1 MGGQGKHASINIV
14 GAGPGGLTAAM
25 LLARRGFK
33 VRLFEKAN
41 RVGGRNAA
49 ILRNGYKFD
58 VGPTFLMMKFI
69 LDEVFKES
77 GRNIDDYLKLARLE
91 PMYRLQ
97 FNDIR
102 LEPTTQREAMAQQ
115 IDHAFP
121 GNRDGY
127 DRFMAAEKRRF
138 ELMYPCLQKD
148 YSSFKQY
155 FSKEFIKAAPSLSI
169 GRSLIGVLGDY
180 FKDEK
185 LKLSFTFQS
194 KYLGMSAWDCPGA
207 FAILPYVEH
216 AFGVY
221 HTIGGLSEISD
232 AMSRVC
238 LEHGVEIH
246 LNTPVKQL
254 VIENKKV
261 LGAELDNGKT
271 ILADET
277 VLNADF
283 GYAMKNLFPP
293 GTLKKYSPAKV
304 DSKKYSCS
312 TFMLHLG
319 LDKIYDLPH
328 HTIFFA
334 EDYKGNIQDI
344 FENKV
349 LSEDLSFYVRNASVT
364 DSTLAPEGH
373 SSVYVLVPVPNQKA
387 KIDWN
392 KEKKTF
398 RDRVIKALIERAEMS
413 DLEDHI
419 REEIIFTPQT
429 WQDMNIQFGATFNLA
444 HSFMQMLYFRP
455 RNKFEELDN
464 CYLVGGG
471 THPGSGLPTIYESG
485 RIAANLI
492 SKEHSIPFES
502 KNQQI

>member
-1 MGGQGKHASINIV
+1 MEDQGNQTSINIV

-25 LLARRGFK
+25 LLAQRGFK
-33 VRLFEKAN
+33 VQIFEKAN
-41 RVGGRNAA
+41 GVGGRNTA
-49 ILRNGYKFD
+49 IIRNGYKFD
-58 VGPTFLMMKFI
+58 TGPTFLMMKFI
-69 LDEVFKES
+69 LDEVFDEA
-77 GRNIDDYLKLARLE
+77 GRNIDNYLEFQKLE

-97 FNDIR
+97 FNDAR
-102 LEPTTQREAMAQQ
+102 LEPTTEREAMLQQ
-115 IDHAFP
+115 IDGSFP

-127 DRFMAAEKRRF
+127 DRFMAAEKQRF

-148 YSSFKQY
+148 YASFSQY
-155 FSKEFIKAAPSLSI
+155 FSRDFIKALPNLAL
-169 GRSLIGVLGDY
+169 GRSLMGVLGNY

-221 HTIGGLSEISD
+221 HTMGGLSEISE
-232 AMSRVC
+232 AMAKVC
-238 LEHGVEIH
+238 REHGVEIH

-261 LGAELDNGKT
+261 RGVELGNGEQ

-283 GYAMKNLFPP
+283 GYAMKNLIPP
-293 GTLKKYSPAKV
+293 NILKKYSPEKV
-304 DSKKYSCS
+304 DSRKYSCS

-319 LDKIYDLPH
+319 LDKIYNLPH

-349 LSEDLSFYVRNASVT
+349 LSKDLSFYVRNASVT
-364 DSTLAPEGH
+364 DSTLAPDGH
-373 SSVYVLVPVPNQKA
+373 SSVYVLVPVPNQKSE
-387 KIDWN
+387 IDWN
-392 KEKKTF
+392 KEKKTM
-398 RDRVIKALIERAEMS
+398 RNRVIKALVEHAEMI

-419 REEIIFTPQT
+419 REEIVFTPQT
-429 WQDMNIQFGATFNLA
+429 WQNMNIQYGATFNLA
-444 HSFMQMLYFRP
+444 HSLFQMLYFRP

-492 SKEHSIPFES
+492 SKQHGIRFQS

>member
-1 MGGQGKHASINIV
+1 MGSQGKHASINIV

-77 GRNIDDYLKLARLE
+77 GRNIDDYLKLRRLE

-155 FSKEFIKAAPSLSI
+155 FSKEFIKAAPNLSI

-216 AFGVY
+216 AFGIY
-221 HTIGGLSEISD
+221 HTIGGLSEISE

-261 LGAELDNGKT
+261 LGAELDNGEI

-293 GTLKKYSPAKV
+293 GTLNKYSPEKV

-328 HTIFFA
+328 HTVFFA

-349 LSEDLSFYVRNASVT
+349 LSEDLSFYIRNASVT

-373 SSVYVLVPVPNQKA
+373 SSIYVLVPVPNQQSE
-387 KIDWN
+387 IDWSN
-392 KEKKTF
+392 KKKTF

-492 SKEHSIPFES
+492 SKQHGIPFKS

>member
-1 MGGQGKHASINIV
+1 
-14 GAGPGGLTAAM
+14 
-25 LLARRGFK
+25 
-33 VRLFEKAN
+33 
-41 RVGGRNAA
+41 
-49 ILRNGYKFD
+49 
-58 VGPTFLMMKFI
+58 
-69 LDEVFKES
+69 
-77 GRNIDDYLKLARLE
+77 
-91 PMYRLQ
+91 
-97 FNDIR
+97 
-102 LEPTTQREAMAQQ
+102 
-115 IDHAFP
+115 
-121 GNRDGY
+121 
-127 DRFMAAEKRRF
+127 
-138 ELMYPCLQKD
+138 MYPCLQKD

-155 FSKEFIKAAPSLSI
+155 FSKEFIKAAPNLSI

-180 FKDEK
+180 FNDEK

-216 AFGVY
+216 AFGIY
-221 HTIGGLSEISD
+221 HTIGGLSEISE

-261 LGAELDNGKT
+261 LGAELDNGEI

-293 GTLKKYSPAKV
+293 GTLNKYSPEKV

-328 HTIFFA
+328 HTVFFA
-334 EDYKGNIQDI
+334 EDYRGNIQDI

-349 LSEDLSFYVRNASVT
+349 LSQDLSFYIRNASVT

-373 SSVYVLVPVPNQKA
+373 SSIYVLVPVPNQQSE
-387 KIDWN
+387 IDWN
-392 KEKKTF
+392 NKKKTF

-492 SKEHSIPFES
+492 SKQHGIPFKS

>member
-1 MGGQGKHASINIV
+1 MEVQPNKIHINIV

-33 VRLFEKAN
+33 VRIFEKAAQ
-41 RVGGRNAA
+41 VGGRNAA
-49 ILRNGYKFD
+49 IIRNGYKFD
-58 VGPTFLMMKFI
+58 TGPTFLMMKFI
-69 LDEVFKES
+69 LDEVFEEAD
-77 GRNIDDYLKLARLE
+77 RNINDYLKPVKLE

-97 FNDIR
+97 FKDVR
-102 LEPTTQREAMAQQ
+102 LEPTTEREAMLQQ
-115 IDHAFP
+115 IDGSFP

-127 DRFMAAEKRRF
+127 DRFMAVEKRRF
-138 ELMYPCLQKD
+138 ELMYPCLQKE
-148 YSSFKQY
+148 YSSFSQY
-155 FSKEFIKAAPSLSI
+155 LSKGFMKAARNLSL

-221 HTIGGLSEISD
+221 HTMGGLSEISE
-232 AMSRVC
+232 AMAKVC
-238 LEHGVEIH
+238 REYGIEIH

-254 VIENKKV
+254 LIENKKV
-261 LGAELDNGKT
+261 RGVELGNGEQ

-283 GYAMKNLFPP
+283 GYAMKNLIPP
-293 GTLKKYSPAKV
+293 NILKKYSPEKV
-304 DSKKYSCS
+304 DSRKYSCS

-328 HTIFFA
+328 HTVFFA

-349 LSEDLSFYVRNASVT
+349 LSKDLSFYVRNASVT
-364 DSTLAPEGH
+364 DSTLAPDGH
-373 SSVYVLVPVPNQKA
+373 SSVYVLVPVPNQKSE
-387 KIDWN
+387 IDWN
-392 KEKKTF
+392 KEKKAF
-398 RDRVIKALIERAEMS
+398 RDCVMKALIERAKMS

-429 WQDMNIQFGATFNLA
+429 WQDMNIQYGATFNLA

-492 SKEHSIPFES
+492 SKQHSIPFKS

>member
-1 MGGQGKHASINIV
+1 MEDQSNKTHINIV

-33 VRLFEKAN
+33 VRIFEKAAQ
-41 RVGGRNAA
+41 VGGRNAA
-49 ILRNGYKFD
+49 IIRNGYKFD
-58 VGPTFLMMKFI
+58 TGPTFLMMKFI
-69 LDEVFKES
+69 LDEVFEEAD
-77 GRNIDDYLKLARLE
+77 RNINDYLKPVKLE

-97 FNDIR
+97 CKDVR
-102 LEPTTQREAMAQQ
+102 LEPTTEREAMLQQ
-115 IDHAFP
+115 IDGIFP
-121 GNRDGY
+121 GNRHGY

-138 ELMYPCLQKD
+138 ELMYPFLQKD
-148 YSSFKQY
+148 YSSISEY
-155 FSKEFIKAAPSLSI
+155 FSRDFIKALPNLSL
-169 GRSLIGVLGDY
+169 GRSLIGVLGNY

-194 KYLGMSAWDCPGA
+194 KYLSMSPSDCPGA

-221 HTIGGLSEISD
+221 HTMGGLSEISD
-232 AMSRVC
+232 AMAGVC
-238 LEHGVEIH
+238 REHGVEIH

-254 VIENKKV
+254 VIENKRV
-261 LGAELDNGKT
+261 SGVELDNGEQ

-293 GTLKKYSPAKV
+293 GTLKKYSPEKV

-312 TFMLHLG
+312 FFMLHLG

-328 HTIFFA
+328 HTVFFA
-334 EDYKGNIQDI
+334 EDYKGKIQDI

-373 SSVYVLVPVPNQKA
+373 SSVYVLVPVPNKKA
-387 KIDWN
+387 EIDWK
-392 KEKKTF
+392 KEKKNM
-398 RDRVIKALIERAEMS
+398 RNRVIKALEEHVEMI
-413 DLEDHI
+413 DIEDHI
-419 REEIIFTPQT
+419 REEIVFTPQT
-429 WQDMNIQFGATFNLA
+429 WENMNIQYGATFNLA

-455 RNKFEELDN
+455 SNKFEELDN

-485 RIAANLI
+485 CIAANLI
-492 SKEHSIPFES
+492 SKQHSVQFES
-502 KNQQI
+502 KNRQI